1 MITGNWFVKTY
12 ECAGGWC
19 YLGERF
25 CSDIPWHIPITFL
38 LLFIGLVGIIKL
50 WIIFR
55 KGSLLPVEA
64 MNEFNKKIETL
75 EKEVKEAKEIHG
87 LARDVYTTR
96 NLAVLNAKLRAFK
109 EAREM
114 FLGEINKFI
123 LTENEILPTP

>member
-1 MITGNWFVKTY
+1 
-12 ECAGGWC
+12 
-19 YLGERF
+19 
-25 CSDIPWHIPITFL
+25 
-38 LLFIGLVGIIKL
+38 
-50 WIIFR
+50 
-55 KGSLLPVEA
+55 

-123 LTENEILPTP
+123 LTENENMLSAHQQIMNDVCEELKAVISGEKE